1 MLQLMKKYLVVIQK
15 MYSKQSVEHWTQ
27 MILFFIILLEPG
39 KSSFLILIIIIL
51 SDNVIYL
58 DISYLSFLVVVS
70 GTKQLNPRRQD
81 DVTVQSILA
90 VFEPSNARVPNVH
103 VKSKDSS
110 AARIESAIA
119 ARRNTS

>member
-1 MLQLMKKYLVVIQK
+1 
-15 MYSKQSVEHWTQ
+15 
-27 MILFFIILLEPG
+27 MILFFFILLEPE
-39 KSSFLILIIIIL
+39 KSSLLILIIIL
-51 SDNVIYL
+51 SDNIIYL

-81 DVTVQSILA
+81 YVTVQSILA
-90 VFEPSNARVPNVH
+90 VFEPSNARIPNVH

-110 AARIESAIA
+110 AARVESAIA

>member
-27 MILFFIILLEPG
+27 MILFFFILLEPE
-39 KSSFLILIIIIL
+39 KSSLLILIIIL
-51 SDNVIYL
+51 SDNIIYL

-81 DVTVQSILA
+81 YVTVQSILA
-90 VFEPSNARVPNVH
+90 VFEPSNARIPNVH

-110 AARIESAIA
+110 AARVESAIA